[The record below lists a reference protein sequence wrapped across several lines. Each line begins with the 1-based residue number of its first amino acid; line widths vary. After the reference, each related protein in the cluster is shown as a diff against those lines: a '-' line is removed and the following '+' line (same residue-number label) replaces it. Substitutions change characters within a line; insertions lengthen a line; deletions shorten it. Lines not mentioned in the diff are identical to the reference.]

1 MCDKRAR
8 WGSFGVSGTEPS
20 TQKVSG
26 VAFAAIVAARAADRL
41 ADEQTNL
48 GIGRSCVV
56 IFSIAIL
63 YLRADRINR
72 IGELIILCVRNTVCG
87 QCIDI
92 THCTESNSAMLQK
105 LK

>member
-56 IFSIAIL
+56 IFS
-63 YLRADRINR
+63 
-72 IGELIILCVRNTVCG
+72 
-87 QCIDI
+87 
-92 THCTESNSAMLQK
+92 HSNSIFEGRPNQQNRRTHYFVCAQYCMRAMY
-105 LK
+105 